1 MIADRYYYQCLND
14 IEKQIYQTV
23 YSGIKQHK
31 SLIPIAVSG
40 LPEESVNRIFHAV
53 TADNPLFYY
62 CNHSIMNIAQDQFGN
77 IAFCPQYYFKEDQVL
92 EHNLK
97 IQQAVNQ
104 LIADL
109 RLTEG
114 TDYEKVLK
122 LNEYFCRNVEYDD
135 AGADLSD
142 VTRVIMSHTILGV
155 FAKKR
160 AQCEGIAK
168 AVKVLLNAVDV
179 KCIVVDG
186 TAILSDGSQSL
197 HAWNIIKQNDEP
209 YHVDIT
215 FNIGHITHGNVAYDW
230 LNVSDAMVKGNHM
243 PDADLKLPVC
253 VSEKLNYYTLNKAV
267 FSSKKQACEYVKK
280 KIKHGERLI
289 YMRFGGRIKVSNIY
303 MELVNIAGD
312 AIQEYYPNNDQN
324 NLSVNSA
331 VGADTNTLRLWIH

>member
-1 MIADRYYYQCLND
+1 M
-14 IEKQIYQTV
+14 
-23 YSGIKQHK
+23 
-31 SLIPIAVSG
+31 VSG
-40 LPEESVNRIFHAV
+40 LPQESVNRIFHAV

-62 CNHSIMNIAQDQFGN
+62 CNHSVMNIAQDQFGN

-92 EHNLK
+92 EHNIK

-114 TDYEKVLK
+114 SDYEKVLK
-122 LNEYFCRNVEYDD
+122 VNEYFCKNVEYDD
-135 AGADLSD
+135 AGADLAD

-186 TAILSDGSQSL
+186 TATLSDGTRSL
-197 HAWNIIKQNDEP
+197 HALNIIKQDGVP

-215 FNIGHITHGNVAYDW
+215 FNIGHTTNGNVAYDW
-230 LNVSDAMVKGNHM
+230 LNVSDAMIKGNHVL
-243 PDADLKLPVC
+243 DAGMKLPVC
-253 VSEKLNYYTLNKAV
+253 LSEKMNYYTLNKAV
-267 FSSKKQACEYVKK
+267 FSSKKQACEYVKR

-289 YMRFGGRIKVSNIY
+289 YIRFGGRIKVSNIY
-303 MELVNIAGD
+303 MELVKTASE
-312 AIQEYYPNNDQN
+312 AIQEYYTDNQD
-324 NLSVNSA
+324 NLSVSSA
-331 VGADTNTLRLWIH
+331 LGRDTNTLRLWVH